1 MESFTAGYLRVWV
14 EYHLMLGFS
23 HLFVYDRWG
32 IDAGVD
38 HRHRLVRHPAL
49 RILVIRA
56 EDGDDDA

>member
-1 MESFTAGYLRVWV
+1 
-14 EYHLMLGFS
+14 MLGFS